1 MTEPAHT
8 NPAEKKDTRRRRG
21 RRREG
26 RAFAALLPHLLTT
39 ANLAAGFYAI
49 VKAGEGD
56 FERAAV
62 ALIVAAVFDVLDG
75 RAARYG
81 QTTSRFGLE
90 YDSIADTVSFGVAPA
105 VLAFNA
111 GAFYELGWT
120 GWVMAFIYMACAAL
134 RLARFNV
141 SPGRYP
147 GRFEG
152 LPSPAAAGIIL
163 TTVLFSSWLR
173 EAGLPFGVP
182 ATLVAL
188 GVALVGILMVTPI
201 PYRSFKEA
209 RLRGSYWNVVLMV
222 MVSTVILMRPE
233 FTLFVIA
240 YAYAFS
246 GPVEVIWRRRAGR
259 PLVPTPAP
267 GRDSDQHAEAMDHE

>member
-1 MTEPAHT
+1 MTEPPHT
-8 NPAEKKDTRRRRG
+8 NPPEKKDTRRRRG
-21 RRREG
+21 SRREG

-163 TTVLFSSWLR
+163 TTVLFSGWLR
-173 EAGLPFGVP
+173 ESGLPFGVP

-201 PYRSFKEA
+201 PYRSFKEG

-233 FTLFVIA
+233 LTLFVIA

-259 PLVPTPAP
+259 PLVPIPAP
-267 GRDSDQHAEAMDHE
+267 GREPDQHAEAMDHE

>member
-1 MTEPAHT
+1 
-8 NPAEKKDTRRRRG
+8 
-21 RRREG
+21 
-26 RAFAALLPHLLTT
+26 LLPHLLTT

-141 SPGRYP
+141 SPGRFP

-163 TTVLFSSWLR
+163 TTVLFSDWLR
-173 EAGLPFGVP
+173 ESGLPFGVP

-233 FTLFVIA
+233 LTLFVIA

-246 GPVEVIWRRRAGR
+246 GPVEVIWRRRVGR
-259 PLVPTPAP
+259 PLVPIPAP